1 MATLAKRTRQEKHR
15 YLLFADILG
24 TGASYRKSL
33 MLTWRKRQL
42 LDQILDVVVIRRL
55 RQQAKITC
63 TFLSVKV
70 IHFCGMI
77 L

>member
-1 MATLAKRTRQEKHR
+1 MLRHATGYKLAKDGQD
-15 YLLFADILG
+15 YPGDPALL
-24 TGASYRKSL
+24 GASQYSAYDAL
-33 MLTWRKRQL
+33 YGIGAGSFQGFLEGL
-42 LDQILDVVVIRRL
+42 I